1 MDVLSLKA
9 GMKLAYI
16 GKTTGELT
24 EGCLVTVREVQVD
37 LEPDNSQVY
46 VCRGTKKCM
55 QPVQPA
61 KLVQYTT

>member
-1 MDVLSLKA
+1 VDVLTLKA
-9 GMKLAYI
+9 GMKVAYI

-37 LEPDNSQVY
+37 IEPANSQVF
-46 VCRGTKKCM
+46 VCRGTKKCK

-61 KLVQYTT
+61 KLVEYTA